1 MLVETPQNKHGWN
14 VIDAFHILHWLQ
26 DMTQLH
32 DQIHRS
38 NVPWTKPLFL
48 LHAVHLLLS
57 LLHQHQH
64 QHKHKHQQHQHKQHQ
79 QHGTRSHTGVK
90 LIHHQAQTLHKGEPE
105 EKKDVGDLISAQIH
119 SMGRFLKGE

>member
-1 MLVETPQNKHGWN
+1 
-14 VIDAFHILHWLQ
+14 
-26 DMTQLH
+26 MTQLH

-38 NVPWTKPLFL
+38 NVPWTQPLFL

-64 QHKHKHQQHQHKQHQ
+64 KQHK
-79 QHGTRSHTGVK
+79 QHGTRSHTEFK

-119 SMGRFLKGE
+119 SWTRKLKGG